1 MVISILKL
9 SKLRFRG
16 VWGFVQHYPARWQH
30 QDYSSKSSGQANT
43 AEARGESRRTQAGS
57 YVLPV
62 RDTRHLGPL
71 GPGVTSLQNNPGKGA
86 TLVRHPWG
94 LCPGHQ
100 RVGATGAK
108 QLLQGSHGL
117 SLGD

>member
-1 MVISILKL
+1 MSNVTQQDDSI
-9 SKLRFRG
+9 RTVARG
-16 VWGFVQHYPARWQH
+16 PREFCNQA
-30 QDYSSKSSGQANT
+30 SST
-43 AEARGESRRTQAGS
+43 EARGEGRRIQAGS
-57 YVLPV
+57 CVRPV
-62 RDTRHLGPL
+62 RDTRHLGPM
-71 GPGVTSLQNNPGKGA
+71 GPGVTSPQNNLGEGA
-86 TLVRHPWG
+86 TLVMHPWG